1 MSETGLPIWQRLP
14 KERQHQVLQTLVQI
28 AVRQVRAAPPVVEA
42 SYDGWGAD
50 AAAGR
55 ARYGQ
60 DPEPTP
66 RTSGDGLYS
75 PVDRSA
81 G

>member
-1 MSETGLPIWQRLP
+1 MSETGPPIWQRLP

-28 AVRQVRAAPPVVEA
+28 AVRQVRVAPPIVKA
-42 SYDGWGAD
+42 GDDGWRAD

-60 DPEPTP
+60 NPAPAS
-66 RTSGDGLYS
+66 RASGDGLYS